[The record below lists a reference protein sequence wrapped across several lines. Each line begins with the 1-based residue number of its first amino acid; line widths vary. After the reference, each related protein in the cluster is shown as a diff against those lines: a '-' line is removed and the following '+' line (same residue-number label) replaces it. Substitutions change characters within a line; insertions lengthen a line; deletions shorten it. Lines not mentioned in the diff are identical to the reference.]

1 MKGLRGTAVGF
12 SIVLATQLAAA
23 QELMGKWVGSTVING
38 QRYSFTMTVTTGN
51 HYIETAQLGTMMTT
65 QSGTFVLTNGLMVRS
80 VIDWNPK
87 QQLVVDPPY
96 GSHYVPIA
104 KPPGGSYKVTFPNAN
119 TMVLQ
124 DVNLRGTQT
133 YQRAQ

>member
-1 MKGLRGTAVGF
+1 MRGIRGTAVAF
-12 SIVLATQLAAA
+12 CIVLSAQFAAA
-23 QELMGKWVGSTVING
+23 QDLMGKWVGSTVING

-51 HYIETAQLGTMMTT
+51 HYIETVQAGTMMTT
-65 QSGTFVLTNGLMVRS
+65 QSGTFVLNNGLMVRS

-96 GSHYVPIA
+96 GSHYVPVA
-104 KPPGGSYKVTFPNAN
+104 KPAGGSWKVTFTSAN

-124 DVNLRGTQT
+124 DVNLKGTLT
-133 YQRAQ
+133 YQRSQ